1 MTRPMGRHVCPYSAF
16 NVARDS
22 IQVFRLSGLTGV
34 GGLIQAAVGLLGG
47 VGGWLTKRS
56 GLSRNA

>member
-1 MTRPMGRHVCPYSAF
+1 MPVTRRWGGTYRISDF

-22 IQVFRLSGLTGV
+22 IQVRLSGFGV